1 MYTIGGVIMKN
12 MINLLI
18 PKFIS
23 LSTSSKV
30 NDSYNINKLKSKFGE
45 LNVFV
50 NELQIEI
57 WSDNTWAI
65 LQDGIEKPFEARFL
79 AIIDESLRNEGIS
92 KLGMKKRG
100 HVYYDPAREKYTVI
114 NCSSQLVFIGTG
126 NNIDDIS
133 KLFRIVSKS
142 RN

>member
-1 MYTIGGVIMKN
+1 MKN
-12 MINLLI
+12 MISLLI

-23 LSTSSKV
+23 ISTSSKV
-30 NDSYNINKLKSKFGE
+30 KDIYDIDKLKSKFGK

-65 LQDGIEKPFEARFL
+65 LQDGVEKPFEGRFL
-79 AIIDESLRNEGIS
+79 DLIDESLRKEGIS
-92 KLGMKKRG
+92 KLGIKKRG

-114 NCSSQLVFIGTG
+114 NCSSRLVFIGTG
-126 NNIDDIS
+126 KNIDDIS